1 LRCKR
6 WLFCT
11 FFFATPQC
19 NNKSINNGKWQHSS
33 VPTMMA
39 RAQTGGCR
47 VVHGY
52 EVSLDSMHPFQ
63 KLMVSVNDCRLLH
76 QMTVGAL

>member
-1 LRCKR
+1 
-6 WLFCT
+6 
-11 FFFATPQC
+11 
-19 NNKSINNGKWQHSS
+19 
-33 VPTMMA
+33 MMA